1 MSKNRPESIIVLIS
15 EVWRRIK
22 LIRSNHFFYI
32 YFILIIV
39 LAGTFGIWCVIFSSG
54 EPLWARLLNNMNT
67 INLVSFSV
75 PLLATTVFDKIMAEK
90 ASEQLEADSIPVQRW
105 LKLGSI
111 FMFFT
116 IAIFYG
122 IGASSESLFSCWSFA
137 AWFLSLFYWALSN
150 IENPS
155 YSMNIDPKSSSGGSE
170 VGSVDSLRRG

>member
-1 MSKNRPESIIVLIS
+1 MNDIRPESIIVLIS

-39 LAGTFGIWCVIFSSG
+39 LAGTFGIWCVIFSTG
-54 EPLWARLLNNMNT
+54 ESLWTRLLNNMNT
-67 INLVSFSV
+67 INFVSFSV

-90 ASEQLEADSIPVQRW
+90 ASEQIEEDSVPVQRW

-111 FMFFT
+111 FMFFI

-122 IGASSESLFSCWSFA
+122 IGAGSESVFSFWSFS
-137 AWFLSLFYWALSN
+137 AWFLSLLYWALSN
-150 IENPS
+150 IENPN
-155 YSMNIDPKSSSGGSE
+155 YSMSIDLKSSSGGSK
-170 VGSVDSLRRG
+170 VGSVDNLRRG